1 MTGGDRGRLREL
13 IGNTL
18 LFAVGTLSVKL
29 VSFILMPLY
38 TTVMTVEEYGVA
50 ELANN
55 GIEILLPVM
64 SLGAVEALYRFSIDD
79 GISKISLFTN
89 SVILLG
95 GGVIGV
101 GVMCAA
107 ARFVFGYSYSVPV
120 FVLFSSVCAYKASAQ
135 FARGCGHVKR
145 YVLYGMTNAVALL
158 VTTYVLV
165 VRASGGVSGYLWSYS
180 IAHFAASATA
190 FVVSR
195 EYRFLSPSGFDSR
208 LLRIMLGYSLP
219 LVPNLIAWW
228 IVSIS
233 GRYVVLW
240 SRGAADAG
248 VFTAASKLPA
258 IINLGASV
266 FQLAWQYSASKAI
279 GSPDS
284 GVFFVRVLRGYAWTV
299 LVVSGVVIAM
309 SRSISGLLLRS
320 DFGVA
325 WRYVPL
331 LMLAAAFGALSIFFE
346 SFYQALMDNR
356 MLMVSTLVGAGVN
369 VLIGVPLAM
378 ALGIWG
384 AVVGTLSAYVVMFGI
399 RMYDI
404 KRRASLPMSAVRI
417 WGQLVLVAVIAGA
430 SSLQV
435 SPFVAGII
443 WTSLIMLLLSD
454 CGMVAA
460 LAKEASGWIGSRTG
474 RRPGGDLFGA

>member
-1 MTGGDRGRLREL
+1 MAAGDRGRLREL
-13 IGNTL
+13 IGNTFV
-18 LFAVGTLSVKL
+18 FAVGTLGVKL

-55 GIEILLPVM
+55 SMEILLPVM

-79 GISKISLFTN
+79 GIRKTSLFTN
-89 SVILLG
+89 AVILLG
-95 GGVIGV
+95 GGIVCV
-101 GVMCAA
+101 GAMCAA
-107 ARFVFGYSYSVPV
+107 AHFVFGYSFALAV
-120 FVLFSSVCAYKASAQ
+120 FVLFASVCAYKGTAQ

-158 VTTYVLV
+158 VGTYVLV
-165 VRASGGVSGYLWSYS
+165 VRAGAGVSGYLWSYS
-180 IAHFAASATA
+180 IAHFVASTMA
-190 FVVSR
+190 FAMSH
-195 EYRFLSPSGFDSR
+195 EYRFLSPSSFDGR
-208 LLRIMLGYSLP
+208 LLRRMLGYSLP

-240 SRGAADAG
+240 SRGAGDAG

-258 IINLGASV
+258 IINLGTSV

-279 GSPDS
+279 GSPGS
-284 GVFFVRVLRGYAWTV
+284 GVFFARVLRGYAWAV
-299 LVVSGVVIAM
+299 LVLSGVVIAM
-309 SRSISGLLLRS
+309 SRSISEFLLRS

-356 MLMVSTLVGAGVN
+356 MLMVSTLVGAVVN
-369 VLIGVPLAM
+369 VLVGMLLSMV
-378 ALGIWG
+378 LGIWG
-384 AVVGTLSAYVVMFGI
+384 AVIGMLSAYVVMFGI

-404 KRRASLPMSAVRI
+404 RRRIWLPTSALRILGQLALVGVIACAASLE
-417 WGQLVLVAVIAGA
+417 A
-430 SSLQV
+430 SPLAAS
-435 SPFVAGII
+435 II
-443 WTSLIMLLLSD
+443 WASLILLLLSD
-454 CGMVAA
+454 WGMVAA
-460 LAKEASGWIGSRTG
+460 LVRQTRGWIGSHTG
-474 RRPGGDLFGA
+474 RRGSGGS